1 MRIQQL
7 GLNSLLPPLQRSYI
21 VELHRFLVIL
31 TVAVVIIL
39 AMVAWFF
46 PSNED
51 FRIENPFWNGAR
63 DISSIVPASPLLSL
77 SDLPT
82 PFPGTTLI
90 LIPYLDFAPAE
101 LGKLNSFVTGGGTL
115 ILADD
120 YGYGNRILEYLGLEA
135 RFSGQVLLD
144 PLFNYRNKWL
154 PRISHLR
161 ASSVT
166 NNTESLVLNHA
177 TALIDVKAG
186 DVLALSSSF
195 SFLDLNG
202 NQEWDQDEPTGP
214 LPVISKHNLGNGQ
227 IILVSDPSLFINSM
241 TGIEDNTFIIQNIA
255 AITTARLLIDQS
267 HLPPSNLHQTKN
279 LLASIRGYLITPGG
293 TLGLIILALTI
304 TLMPIWHKKNA
315 LERRQF

>member
-1 MRIQQL
+1 
-7 GLNSLLPPLQRSYI
+7 
-21 VELHRFLVIL
+21 
-31 TVAVVIIL
+31 
-39 AMVAWFF
+39 MVAWFF

-161 ASSVT
+161 AISVT

-177 TALIDVKAG
+177 TALIDVKAD

-202 NQEWDQDEPTGP
+202 NQEWDKDEPTGP
-214 LPVISKHNLGNGQ
+214 LPVISQHNLGNGQ
-227 IILVSDPSLFINSM
+227 IILISDPSLFINSM
-241 TGIEDNTFIIQNIA
+241 TIIADNYTFIQNIA
-255 AITTARLLIDQS
+255 AITTASLLIDQS

-279 LLASIRGYLITPGG
+279 LLASIRGYLITPVG
-293 TLGLIILALTI
+293 TLGLIILVLTI
-304 TLMPIWHKKNA
+304 TLMPIWHKKGG
-315 LERRQF
+315 